1 MPPVPGLDI
10 GATSVG
16 FVVIDLDFELAT
28 AKIHRFGGRVFSEA
42 RDPKGVPLNQERRQA
57 RLRPHRLRRRRARR
71 RLLRH
76 HLCAVRLPSRR
87 TYLDA
92 AVLVRVQARIEQLAA
107 LGPHRQTADPDTYR
121 PRNVNAVLK
130 DERGS
135 REGFEARG
143 GRMRIVAR

>member
-10 GATSVG
+10 GATAVG
-16 FVVIDLDFELAT
+16 FAVIDQDFDLVT
-28 AKIHRFGGRVFSEA
+28 AQIHRLGERIFPEA
-42 RDPKGVPLNQERRQA
+42 RAPKSVPLNQKRRQA
-57 RLRPHRLRRRRARR
+57 CLRRHRLCRRQARR

-76 HLCAVRLPSRR
+76 HLCAVGLPSRR

-107 LGPHRQTADPDTYR
+107 FGPHRQTADPDTYR
-121 PRNVNAVLK
+121 PRIVNAVHQ

-135 REGFEARG
+135 REGF
-143 GRMRIVAR
+143 